1 MYIVY
6 VLYSEKFDKIYIGYT
21 SNLVERLKSHNELA
35 TKGWTMRFRPWKV
48 IYQEPFETKREAM
61 IKEKQLKGGQGREHI
76 RREMIKK

>member
-61 IKEKQLKGGQGREHI
+61 KKEKQLKGGQGREHI
-76 RREMIKK
+76 RREMMKK